1 MHANFVF
8 QFQFCILISI
18 LYSKFNFACIL
29 IMHANFLPNKLTT
42 DHIEEKSFYSIQ
54 YISILLKLLIIIQ
67 AVFIASMTG
76 KELGGYKI

>member
-1 MHANFVF
+1 
-8 QFQFCILISI
+8 
-18 LYSKFNFACIL
+18 
-29 IMHANFLPNKLTT
+29 MHANFLPNKLTT

-54 YISILLKLLIIIQ
+54 YISILLKLLVILQ